1 VVVATGVR
9 SNMDFLNGS
18 GVKTDTGI
26 MVDDHLAT
34 NVAGIYAAGDAA
46 QGPDFSTGGWM
57 VHAIQPT
64 AAEHGRIAGLN
75 MAGRDA
81 VYKGSLIM
89 NVLDTVGLISASFG
103 KWEGIDGGDA
113 AEVVDTAN
121 YRFLRLAFDGER
133 LIGAL
138 ALGLTQHVGVLR
150 GLIQTRVA
158 LGPWK
163 KKLMADPHRIMEA
176 YLACTQA

>member
-1 VVVATGVR
+1 MRVRVTDVEACSEGPGDKWVVLDSGEKLNAHLVVVATGVR
-9 SNMDFLNGS
+9 SNMEFLDGS
-18 GVKTDTGI
+18 GVKTDTGVI
-26 MVDDHLAT
+26 VDAHLVT

-89 NVLDTVGLISASFG
+89 NVLDTVGLI
-103 KWEGIDGGDA
+103 
-113 AEVVDTAN
+113 
-121 YRFLRLAFDGER
+121 
-133 LIGAL
+133 
-138 ALGLTQHVGVLR
+138 
-150 GLIQTRVA
+150 
-158 LGPWK
+158 
-163 KKLMADPHRIMEA
+163 
-176 YLACTQA
+176 